1 MYYCVFQSFRRNIR
15 TFADVDYV
23 YDNMVIKQQFDKFF
37 KKCDSFA
44 DEDKSLI
51 VDSFRQ
57 VREATEGIVRENGDP
72 FVFHAIS
79 VAEILVKELG
89 LMAPSIVAMF
99 LHESNPD
106 KDVPKNFSDDII
118 KMVAELNKISNIDIK
133 TTSLQVEKFRKLIV
147 SLSSDPRVILIKLAD
162 RLEIMRSLSFF
173 PVSKQ
178 LKKSNET
185 LLLYA
190 PLAHQLGLYNMK
202 QEMEDTALKYIE
214 PEAYRE
220 IVTKLRTS
228 DSARN
233 QFIADFLKPIEREL
247 KRTEIKYQIKSRT
260 KSVYSIWRKM
270 RKQQVPFEGVY
281 DVFAIRIIIDSLPKD
296 EKSDC
301 WKVYSVVTNIYTP
314 NTNRLRDWIS
324 SPRPTGYESLHITVD
339 TPDKKTVEVQIRS
352 VRMDEIAESGIAAH
366 WRYKGVQQLETMQ
379 LWLDKVKK
387 LLNSPSED
395 IDAQASLQELKTD
408 EIFVFTPAGD
418 LRQLPAGASVLD
430 FAFDIHTGLGSKCVG
445 AKINGKNT
453 TIKETLKTGDV
464 VEIITAKNQ
473 SPKADWLNYVVTSKA
488 RARIK
493 QRMRE
498 EETKLAGLGKEVLN
512 RRLKNWKL
520 SMNDEIL
527 AFLIKHY
534 KFKVITDLYVAIGA
548 EKIDLS
554 EIKGL
559 LLNSEQKTVEPQ
571 DTSDK
576 TTSKTKKSESSDYL
590 EIDEKLNNVAF
601 KLAKCCNPIFG
612 DEIFG
617 FVTVKEGIK
626 IHRTVCPNALR
637 LLDKYSY
644 RVIRARWKQTEE
656 VQSFQATL
664 KITGYDEHGIMGRIN
679 DVIMKDTGISVRSL
693 NISNERGVFE
703 ARLQVY
709 LHYKKQL
716 DMLMA
721 HLQQIKGVE
730 KVIRLSN

>member
-1 MYYCVFQSFRRNIR
+1 MLIKERFDSF
-15 TFADVDYV
+15 FG
-23 YDNMVIKQQFDKFF
+23 
-37 KKCDSFA
+37 KCDSFS
-44 DEDKSLI
+44 DEDKAI
-51 VDSFRQ
+51 ICEAFER
-57 VREATEGIVRENGDP
+57 VRKSTEGYTRENGEP
-72 FVFHAIS
+72 FVFHAIAI
-79 VAEILVKELG
+79 AEILVNELG
-89 LMAPSIVAMF
+89 LTTPSVVAMF
-99 LHESNPD
+99 LHESNPAENESI
-106 KDVPKNFSDDII
+106 PKTFSDDII
-118 KMVAELNKISNIDIK
+118 KMVADLNKISNIDIK
-133 TTSLQVEKFRKLIV
+133 TTSLQVENFRKLIV
-147 SLSSDPRVILIKLAD
+147 SLSNDPRVILIKLAD

-173 PVSKQ
+173 PASKQ

-190 PLAHQLGLYNMK
+190 PLAHQLGLYNIK

-220 IVTKLRTS
+220 IITKLRTS
-228 DSARN
+228 DSERN
-233 QFIADFLKPIEREL
+233 RLIHDFLKPIEREL
-247 KRTEIKYQIKSRT
+247 NSMGIKYRIKSRT

-281 DVFAIRIIIDSLPKD
+281 DVFAIRIITDSLPED

-301 WKVYSVVTNIYTP
+301 WKVYSIVTNIYTP
-314 NTNRLRDWIS
+314 NTDRLRDWIS

-366 WRYKGVQQLETMQ
+366 WRYKGVQQLESMQ

-387 LLNSPSED
+387 LLNSPNED
-395 IDAQASLQELKTD
+395 IDAQISLQDLKHN
-408 EIFVFTPAGD
+408 EIFVFTPTGD
-418 LRQLPAGASVLD
+418 LRQLPTGASVLD
-430 FAFDIHTGLGSKCVG
+430 FAFDIHTGIGAKCVG

-453 TIKETLKTGDV
+453 TIKEKLKTGDV

-473 SPKADWLNYVVTSKA
+473 IPKADWLNYVVTSKA

-498 EETKLAGLGKEVLN
+498 EETKLAGLGKEMLD

-520 SMNDEIL
+520 SLNDEIL
-527 AFLIKHY
+527 SFLIKHF
-534 KFKVITDLYVAIGA
+534 KFKVITDLYIAVGS

-554 EIKGL
+554 EVKSL
-559 LLNSEQKTVEPQ
+559 LLNSGQKPVDVQ
-571 DTSDK
+571 DTGDRITVK
-576 TTSKTKKSESSDYL
+576 PKKNENSDYL

-626 IHRTVCPNALR
+626 IHRVTCSNALR
-637 LLDKYSY
+637 LLDKYPY
-644 RVIRARWKQTEE
+644 RVIQARWKQTKEM
-656 VQSFQATL
+656 QSFQATL
-664 KITGYDEHGIMGRIN
+664 KITGYDEPGIMGRIN

-693 NISNERGVFE
+693 NISNERGIFE

-716 DMLMA
+716 DMLIV
-721 HLQQIKGVE
+721 HLQQIKGIE
-730 KVIRLSN
+730 KVIRLSS

>member
-1 MYYCVFQSFRRNIR
+1 MI
-15 TFADVDYV
+15 
-23 YDNMVIKQQFDKFF
+23 IKQRFDRFF
-37 KKCDSFA
+37 RGCDSFS
-44 DEDKSLI
+44 DEDKAL
-51 VDSFRQ
+51 VLKSFEH
-57 VREATEGIVRENGDP
+57 VRKAKEGIMRENGEP

-79 VAEILVKELG
+79 IAEILVKELG
-89 LMAPSIVAMF
+89 LTATSVVAMF
-99 LHESNPD
+99 LHESNLEGRDIPG
-106 KDVPKNFSDDII
+106 NFSDDII
-118 KMVAELNKISNIDIK
+118 KMATDLNKISNIDIK
-133 TTSLQVEKFRKLIV
+133 ATSLQAEKFRKLIV
-147 SLSSDPRVILIKLAD
+147 SLSADPRVILIKLAD

-173 PVSKQ
+173 PASKQ

-228 DSARN
+228 DSERN
-233 QFIADFLKPIEREL
+233 RLIADFLKPVEREL
-247 KRTEIKYQIKSRT
+247 ELAGIKYRIKSRT
-260 KSVYSIWRKM
+260 KSIYSIWRKM

-281 DVFAIRIIIDSLPKD
+281 DVFAIRIISDSLPKD

-301 WKVYSVVTNIYTP
+301 WKVYSIVTNIYTP

-339 TPDKKTVEVQIRS
+339 TPEKKTVEVQIRS

-395 IDAQASLQELKTD
+395 IDAQASLQELKHD

-430 FAFDIHTGLGSKCVG
+430 FAFDIHTGIGSKCAG
-445 AKINGKNT
+445 ARINGKNS
-453 TIKETLKTGDV
+453 TIKEKLKTGDV

-473 SPKADWLNYVVTSKA
+473 VPKADWLNYVVTSKA

-498 EETKLAGLGKEVLN
+498 EETKLAGLGKEMLG

-520 SMNDEIL
+520 SISDDIL
-527 AFLIKHY
+527 SFLIKYY

-548 EKIDLS
+548 EKIDLA

-559 LLNSEQKTVEPQ
+559 LQNSEQKVAENQ
-571 DTSDK
+571 DVVDK
-576 TTSKTKKSESSDYL
+576 TPVKRKKSENSDYL

-637 LLDKYSY
+637 LLDKYGY
-644 RVIRARWKQTEE
+644 RVIQARWKQTEE
-656 VQSFQATL
+656 MQSFQASL
-664 KITGYDEHGIMGRIN
+664 KITGYDEYGIMGRIN

-693 NISNERGVFE
+693 NISNTKGLFE

-716 DMLMA
+716 DMLMV

>member
-1 MYYCVFQSFRRNIR
+1 MI
-15 TFADVDYV
+15 
-23 YDNMVIKQQFDKFF
+23 IKQRFDIFF
-37 KKCDSFA
+37 GLCDSFSG
-44 DEDKSLI
+44 EDRALILKS
-51 VDSFRQ
+51 FEH
-57 VREATEGIVRENGDP
+57 VRKAKEGIVRENGEP

-79 VAEILVKELG
+79 IAEILVKELG
-89 LMAPSIVAMF
+89 LTAASVVAMF
-99 LHESNPD
+99 LHESNPEGRD
-106 KDVPKNFSDDII
+106 IPKNFSDDII
-118 KMVAELNKISNIDIK
+118 KMATDLNKISNIDIK
-133 TTSLQVEKFRKLIV
+133 ATSLQAEKFRKLIV
-147 SLSSDPRVILIKLAD
+147 SLSADPRVILIKLAD

-173 PVSKQ
+173 PASKQ

-228 DSARN
+228 DSERN
-233 QFIADFLKPIEREL
+233 RLIADFLKPIESEL
-247 KRTEIKYQIKSRT
+247 KLAGIKYRIKSRT
-260 KSVYSIWRKM
+260 KSIYSIWRKM

-281 DVFAIRIIIDSLPKD
+281 DVFAIRIISDSLPGD
-296 EKSDC
+296 EKPDC
-301 WKVYSVVTNIYTP
+301 WKIYSIVTNIYTP
-314 NTNRLRDWIS
+314 NTSRLRDWIS

-339 TPDKKTVEVQIRS
+339 TPEKKTVEVQIRS

-395 IDAQASLQELKTD
+395 IDAQASLQELKHD

-418 LRQLPAGASVLD
+418 LRQLPSGASVLD
-430 FAFDIHTGLGSKCVG
+430 FAFDIHTGIGAKCVG
-445 AKINGKNT
+445 ARINGKNS
-453 TIKETLKTGDV
+453 TIKEKLKTGDV

-473 SPKADWLNYVVTSKA
+473 IPKADWLNYVVTSKA
-488 RARIK
+488 RSRIK

-498 EETKLAGLGKEVLN
+498 EETKLAGLGKEMLG

-520 SMNDEIL
+520 SISDDIL
-527 AFLIKHY
+527 SFLIKYY

-548 EKIDLS
+548 EKIDLA

-559 LLNSEQKTVEPQ
+559 LQNSEQKAVENQ
-571 DTSDK
+571 DMADK
-576 TTSKTKKSESSDYL
+576 TPVRRKKSENSDYL

-637 LLDKYSY
+637 LLDKYGY
-644 RVIRARWKQTEE
+644 RVIQARWKQTEE
-656 VQSFQATL
+656 MQSFQASL
-664 KITGYDEHGIMGRIN
+664 KITGYDEYGIMGRIN

-693 NISNERGVFE
+693 NISNTKGLFE

-716 DMLMA
+716 DMLMV
-721 HLQQIKGVE
+721 HLQQIRGVE

>member
-1 MYYCVFQSFRRNIR
+1 
-15 TFADVDYV
+15 
-23 YDNMVIKQQFDKFF
+23 MVIKQRFDKFF
-37 KKCDSFA
+37 RRCDSFT
-44 DEDKSLI
+44 DDDKALI
-51 VDSFRQ
+51 LKSFEY
-57 VREATEGIVRENGDP
+57 VKKATEGALRENGDP

-89 LMAPSIVAMF
+89 LTAYSIVAMF
-99 LHESNPD
+99 LHESDFDD
-106 KDVPKNFSDDII
+106 KDISKSFPDDII
-118 KMVAELNKISNIDIK
+118 KMVSELNKISNIDIK
-133 TTSLQVEKFRKLIV
+133 TTSLQAEKFRKLIV

-173 PVSKQ
+173 STSKQ

-202 QEMEDTALKYIE
+202 QEMEDTALKYVE

-228 DSARN
+228 DSERN
-233 QFIADFLKPIEREL
+233 QLIADFLKPIEKEL
-247 KRTEIKYQIKSRT
+247 KRSGIKYQIKSRT

-281 DVFAIRIIIDSLPKD
+281 DVFAIRIITDSLPKD
-296 EKSDC
+296 EKPDC
-301 WKVYSVVTNIYTP
+301 WKVYSIVTNIYTP

-339 TPDKKTVEVQIRS
+339 TPDKRTIEVQIRS

-387 LLNSPSED
+387 LLNSPSEN
-395 IDAQASLQELKTD
+395 IDTQASLHELKTD

-430 FAFDIHTGLGSKCVG
+430 FAFDIHTGIGSKCVG

-453 TIKETLKTGDV
+453 TIKEKLNTGDV

-473 SPKADWLNYVVTSKA
+473 VPKADWLNYVVTSKA

-498 EETKLAGLGKEVLN
+498 EETKLAALGKEMLN

-520 SMNDEIL
+520 SLTDEVL
-527 AFLIKHY
+527 SSLIKHY

-554 EIKGL
+554 EIKSL
-559 LLNSEQKTVEPQ
+559 LLNNNEQKPADVQE
-571 DTSDK
+571 TSEK
-576 TTSKTKKSESSDYL
+576 TTSKPKKSESSDYL

-626 IHRTVCPNALR
+626 IHRTICPNALR
-637 LLDKYSY
+637 LLDKYGY
-644 RVIRARWKQTEE
+644 RVIQARWKQTEE

-664 KITGYDEHGIMGRIN
+664 KIAGYDEHGIVGRIN

-693 NISNERGVFE
+693 NISNEKGIFE

-709 LHYKKQL
+709 LQNKKQL
-716 DMLMA
+716 DMLIV

>member
-1 MYYCVFQSFRRNIR
+1 MAVKQRYDSFFR
-15 TFADVDYV
+15 
-23 YDNMVIKQQFDKFF
+23 
-37 KKCDSFA
+37 KCDSFA
-44 DEDKSLI
+44 DEDKALI
-51 VDSFRQ
+51 RESFER
-57 VREATEGIVRENGDP
+57 VAAATEGVVRENGDP

-89 LMAPSIVAMF
+89 LTAASVVAMF
-99 LHESNPD
+99 LHESNPED
-106 KDVPKNFSDDII
+106 KSIPKTFPDDII
-118 KMVAELNKISNIDIK
+118 KMVADLNKISNIDIK
-133 TTSLQVEKFRKLIV
+133 ATSLQAEKFRKLIV
-147 SLSSDPRVILIKLAD
+147 ALSTDPRVILIKLAD

-173 PVSKQ
+173 PASKQ

-190 PLAHQLGLYNMK
+190 PLAHQLGLYNIK

-214 PEAYRE
+214 PVAYRE
-220 IVTKLRTS
+220 IATKLRTS
-228 DSARN
+228 DSERN
-233 QFIADFLKPIEREL
+233 KLIADFLKPIEKEL
-247 KRTEIKYQIKSRT
+247 KRAGIKYQIKSRT
-260 KSVYSIWRKM
+260 KSIYSIWRKM

-281 DVFAIRIIIDSLPKD
+281 DVFAIRIIIDSPPED

-301 WKVYSVVTNIYTP
+301 WKVYSIVTNIYTP
-314 NTNRLRDWIS
+314 NTNRLRNWIS
-324 SPRPTGYESLHITVD
+324 SPLPTGYESLHITVE
-339 TPDKKTVEVQIRS
+339 TSDKKTVEVQIRS

-366 WRYKGVQQLETMQ
+366 WRYKGVQHLENMQ
-379 LWLDKVKK
+379 LWLEKVKR

-395 IDAQASLQELKTD
+395 IDTQASLQELKHD

-418 LRQLPAGASVLD
+418 LKQLPAGASVLD
-430 FAFDIHTGLGSKCVG
+430 FAFDIHTGIGAKCVG
-445 AKINGKNT
+445 AKVNGKNT
-453 TIKETLKTGDV
+453 TIKEKLQTGDV
-464 VEIITAKNQ
+464 VEILTAKNQ
-473 SPKADWLNYVVTSKA
+473 APKADWLNYVVTSKA

-498 EETKLAGLGKEVLN
+498 EETKLAGLGKEILS

-527 AFLIKHY
+527 SSLIKHY
-534 KFKVITDLYVAIGA
+534 KIKVITDLYVAIGA

-559 LLNSEQKTVEPQ
+559 LLNNEQKTADVQ
-571 DTSDK
+571 DTTATAAVDK
-576 TTSKTKKSESSDYL
+576 TTVKQKKSESSDYL

-637 LLDKYSY
+637 LLDKYGY
-644 RVIRARWKQTEE
+644 RVIQARWKQTEDM
-656 VQSFQATL
+656 QSFQATL
-664 KITGYDEHGIMGRIN
+664 KITGYDERGIMGRIN
-679 DVIMKDTGISVRSL
+679 DVIMKVTGISVRSL
-693 NISNERGVFE
+693 NISNEKGIFE

-716 DMLMA
+716 DMLMV

-730 KVIRLSN
+730 KVTRLSN

>member
-1 MYYCVFQSFRRNIR
+1 
-15 TFADVDYV
+15 
-23 YDNMVIKQQFDKFF
+23 MVIKQRFDRFF
-37 KKCDSFA
+37 EKCNSFSG
-44 DEDKSLI
+44 EDKAFI
-51 VDSFRQ
+51 Q
-57 VREATEGIVRENGDP
+57 EAFERVKKTTEGVARENGDP

-89 LMAPSIVAMF
+89 LTAASVVAMF
-99 LHESNPD
+99 LHESNPEGED
-106 KDVPKNFSDDII
+106 KSVAKTFPDDVV
-118 KMVAELNKISNIDIK
+118 KMVADLNKISNIDVK
-133 TTSLQVEKFRKLIV
+133 ATSLQAEKFRKLIV
-147 SLSSDPRVILIKLAD
+147 SLSTDPRVILIKLAD

-173 PVSKQ
+173 PASKQ

-190 PLAHQLGLYNMK
+190 PLAHQLGLYNIK
-202 QEMEDTALKYIE
+202 QEMEDTALKYVE

-228 DSARN
+228 DSERN
-233 QFIADFLKPIEREL
+233 RLIADFVIPIEKEL
-247 KRTEIKYQIKSRT
+247 RIAGIKYQIKSRT

-281 DVFAIRIIIDSLPKD
+281 DVFAIRIIVDSSPKD
-296 EKSDC
+296 EKPDC
-301 WKVYSVVTNIYTP
+301 WKVYSIVTNIYTP

-339 TPDKKTVEVQIRS
+339 TPGKRTVEVQIRS
-352 VRMDEIAESGIAAH
+352 LRMDEIAESGIAAH
-366 WRYKGVQQLETMQ
+366 WRYKGVQQLESMQ

-395 IDAQASLQELKTD
+395 IDVQASLQELKHD

-430 FAFDIHTGLGSKCVG
+430 FAFDIHTGIGSKCVG
-445 AKINGKNT
+445 ARINGKNT
-453 TIKETLKTGDV
+453 TIKEKLKTGDV
-464 VEIITAKNQ
+464 VEILTAKNQ
-473 SPKADWLNYVVTSKA
+473 APKTDWLNYVVTSKA

-498 EETKLAGLGKEVLN
+498 EETKLAGLGKEILN

-520 SMNDEIL
+520 AITDEIL
-527 AFLIKHY
+527 SSLIKHY

-559 LLNSEQKTVEPQ
+559 LSNNEQKTAEIQ
-571 DTSDK
+571 DVTADK
-576 TTSKTKKSESSDYL
+576 TSVKPKKSDSSDYL

-637 LLDKYSY
+637 LLDKYGY
-644 RVIRARWKQTEE
+644 RVIHARWKQTEE

-664 KITGYDEHGIMGRIN
+664 KITGYDERGIMGRIN

-693 NISNERGVFE
+693 NIANEKGIFE

-716 DMLMA
+716 DMLMV

-730 KVIRLSN
+730 KVIRLSS

>member
-1 MYYCVFQSFRRNIR
+1 MAVKQRYDSFFR
-15 TFADVDYV
+15 
-23 YDNMVIKQQFDKFF
+23 
-37 KKCDSFA
+37 KCDSFS
-44 DEDKSLI
+44 DEDKVFI
-51 VDSFRQ
+51 RESFEH
-57 VREATEGIVRENGDP
+57 VRKATEGVTRENGDP

-89 LMAPSIVAMF
+89 LTAASVIAMF
-99 LHESNPD
+99 LHESNSED
-106 KDVPKNFSDDII
+106 KSIPKIFPDDII
-118 KMVAELNKISNIDIK
+118 KMVTDLNKISNIDIK
-133 TTSLQVEKFRKLIV
+133 ATSLQAEKFRKLIV
-147 SLSSDPRVILIKLAD
+147 ALSTDPRVILIKLAD

-173 PVSKQ
+173 PASKQ

-190 PLAHQLGLYNMK
+190 PLAHQLGLYNIK

-220 IVTKLRTS
+220 IATKLRTS
-228 DSARN
+228 DSERN
-233 QFIADFLKPIEREL
+233 KLIADFLKPIEKEL
-247 KRTEIKYQIKSRT
+247 KRAGIKYQIKSRT
-260 KSVYSIWRKM
+260 KSIYSIWRKM

-281 DVFAIRIIIDSLPKD
+281 DVFAIRIIIDSLPED

-301 WKVYSVVTNIYTP
+301 WKVYSIVTNIYTP

-324 SPRPTGYESLHITVD
+324 SPLSTGYESLHITVD

-352 VRMDEIAESGIAAH
+352 IRMDEIAESGIAAH
-366 WRYKGVQQLETMQ
+366 WRYKGVQHLENMQ
-379 LWLDKVKK
+379 LWLDKVRR

-395 IDAQASLQELKTD
+395 IDAQASWQELKHN

-418 LRQLPAGASVLD
+418 LKQLPAGASVLD
-430 FAFDIHTGLGSKCVG
+430 FAFDIHTGIGAKCVG
-445 AKINGKNT
+445 AKVNGKNT
-453 TIKETLKTGDV
+453 TIKEKLQTGDV
-464 VEIITAKNQ
+464 VEILTAKNQ
-473 SPKADWLNYVVTSKA
+473 APKADWLNYVVTSKA

-498 EETKLAGLGKEVLN
+498 EETKLAGLGKEILN

-527 AFLIKHY
+527 SSLIKHY

-559 LLNSEQKTVEPQ
+559 LLNNEQKTADVQ
-571 DTSDK
+571 DITTASASDK
-576 TTSKTKKSESSDYL
+576 TTVKQKKSENSDYL

-637 LLDKYSY
+637 LLDKYGY
-644 RVIRARWKQTEE
+644 RVIQARWKQTEE
-656 VQSFQATL
+656 MQSFQATL
-664 KITGYDEHGIMGRIN
+664 KITGYDEHGILARIN
-679 DVIMKDTGISVRSL
+679 DVIMKVTGISVRSL
-693 NISNERGVFE
+693 NISNEKGIFE

-716 DMLMA
+716 DILMVY
-721 HLQQIKGVE
+721 LQQIKGVE
-730 KVIRLSN
+730 KVTRLSN

>member
-1 MYYCVFQSFRRNIR
+1 
-15 TFADVDYV
+15 
-23 YDNMVIKQQFDKFF
+23 MVIRQRFDRFF
-37 KKCDSFA
+37 RKCDSFTG
-44 DEDKSLI
+44 EDKALI
-51 VDSFRQ
+51 LESFEC
-57 VREATEGIVRENGDP
+57 VKKATEGIARDNGDP

-89 LMAPSIVAMF
+89 LTAFSVIAMF
-99 LHESNPD
+99 LHESNSED
-106 KDVPKNFSDDII
+106 KNIPKNFPDDII
-118 KMVAELNKISNIDIK
+118 KMVADLNKIANIDVK
-133 TTSLQVEKFRKLIV
+133 ATSLQAEKFRKLIV
-147 SLSSDPRVILIKLAD
+147 SLSPDPRVILIKLAD
-162 RLEIMRSLSFF
+162 RLEIMRSLAFF
-173 PVSKQ
+173 SASKQ

-228 DSARN
+228 DSERN
-233 QFIADFLKPIEREL
+233 KLIADFLKPIEKEL
-247 KRTEIKYQIKSRT
+247 KRTGVKYQIKSRT

-281 DVFAIRIIIDSLPKD
+281 DVFAIRIITDSLPED

-301 WKVYSVVTNIYTP
+301 WKVYSIVTNIYTP

-324 SPRPTGYESLHITVD
+324 SPRSTGYESLHITVD

-352 VRMDEIAESGIAAH
+352 LRMDEIAESGIAAH
-366 WRYKGVQQLETMQ
+366 WRYKGVQQLENMQ
-379 LWLDKVKK
+379 LWLDTVKK

-395 IDAQASLQELKTD
+395 IDTQASLQELKSD

-430 FAFDIHTGLGSKCVG
+430 FAFDIHTGIGSRCVG

-453 TIKETLKTGDV
+453 TIKEKLKTGDV

-473 SPKADWLNYVVTSKA
+473 VPKADWLNYVVTSKA

-498 EETKLAGLGKEVLN
+498 EETKLAGLGKEILN

-520 SMNDEIL
+520 SLNDEIL
-527 AFLIKHY
+527 SFLIKHY
-534 KFKVITDLYVAIGA
+534 KFKIITDLYVAIGG

-559 LLNSEQKTVEPQ
+559 LQNNEQKPADVQ
-571 DTSDK
+571 DTGDK
-576 TTSKTKKSESSDYL
+576 TTVKSKKSENSDYL

-617 FVTVKEGIK
+617 FITVKEGIK

-637 LLDKYSY
+637 LLDKYGY
-644 RVIRARWKQTEE
+644 RVIQARWKHTED

-664 KITGYDEHGIMGRIN
+664 KITGYDERGIIGHIS

-693 NISNERGVFE
+693 NISNEKGIFE
-703 ARLQVY
+703 VRLQVY

-716 DMLMA
+716 DMLIV

-730 KVIRLSN
+730 KVVRLSN

>member
-1 MYYCVFQSFRRNIR
+1 
-15 TFADVDYV
+15 
-23 YDNMVIKQQFDKFF
+23 MVIRQRFDRFF
-37 KKCDSFA
+37 RKCDSFS
-44 DEDKSLI
+44 DEDRTFILE
-51 VDSFRQ
+51 SFGH
-57 VREATEGIVRENGDP
+57 VRNATEGIMRENGDP

-79 VAEILVKELG
+79 IAEILVKELG
-89 LMAPSIVAMF
+89 MTASSIVAMF
-99 LHESNPD
+99 MHESNSED
-106 KDVPKNFSDDII
+106 RNLLKNFPDDIV
-118 KMVAELNKISNIDIK
+118 KMVADLNKISNIDIK
-133 TTSLQVEKFRKLIV
+133 ATSLQAEKFRKLIV
-147 SLSSDPRVILIKLAD
+147 SLSTDPRVILIKLAD

-173 PVSKQ
+173 PASKQ

-190 PLAHQLGLYNMK
+190 PLAHQLGLYNIK
-202 QEMEDTALKYIE
+202 QEMEDTALKYVE

-228 DSARN
+228 DTERN
-233 QFIADFLKPIEREL
+233 KLIADFLKPVEKEL
-247 KRTEIKYQIKSRT
+247 KRTGIKYQIKSRT
-260 KSVYSIWRKM
+260 KSIYSIWRKM

-296 EKSDC
+296 EIADC

-314 NTNRLRDWIS
+314 NTDRLRDWIS
-324 SPRPTGYESLHITVD
+324 SPRSTGYESLHITVD
-339 TPDKKTVEVQIRS
+339 TPEKKTVEVQIRS

-366 WRYKGVQQLETMQ
+366 WRYKGVRQLENMQ

-395 IDAQASLQELKTD
+395 IDTQASLHELKHN

-418 LRQLPAGASVLD
+418 LRQLPVNASVLD
-430 FAFDIHTGLGSKCVG
+430 FAFDIHTGIGSKCVG

-453 TIKETLKTGDV
+453 TIKEKLKTGDV

-473 SPKADWLNYVVTSKA
+473 TPKADWLNYVVTSKA
-488 RARIK
+488 RTKIK

-498 EETKLAGLGKEVLN
+498 EETKLSGLGKEMLN

-520 SMNDEIL
+520 SLNDEIL
-527 AFLIKHY
+527 SFLIKHY
-534 KFKVITDLYVAIGA
+534 RFKVITDLYVAIGA

-559 LLNSEQKTVEPQ
+559 LQNSEQKPADAPDAGE
-571 DTSDK
+571 K
-576 TTSKTKKSESSDYL
+576 TFVKQEKNKNSDYL
-590 EIDEKLNNVAF
+590 EIDRNLNNVAF

-626 IHRTVCPNALR
+626 IHRVTCPNALR
-637 LLDKYSY
+637 LLDRYGY
-644 RVIRARWKQTEE
+644 RVIQARWKQTEE

-693 NISNERGVFE
+693 NISNEKGIFE

-716 DMLMA
+716 DALIV
-721 HLQQIKGVE
+721 HLQQIKGIE

>member
-1 MYYCVFQSFRRNIR
+1 
-15 TFADVDYV
+15 
-23 YDNMVIKQQFDKFF
+23 MVIKQRFDKFF
-37 KKCDSFA
+37 RRCDSFT
-44 DEDKSLI
+44 DEDKALI
-51 VDSFRQ
+51 LKSFGH
-57 VREATEGIVRENGDP
+57 VREATKGTVRENGDP

-79 VAEILVKELG
+79 VAEILVKEFG
-89 LMAPSIVAMF
+89 LTTSSVVAMF

-106 KDVPKNFSDDII
+106 VQDILKHFPDDIA
-118 KMVAELNKISNIDIK
+118 KMVVELNKISNIDIK
-133 TTSLQVEKFRKLIV
+133 TTSLQAEKFRKLIV
-147 SLSSDPRVILIKLAD
+147 SMSSDPRVILIKLAD

-202 QEMEDTALKYIE
+202 QEMEDTALKYVE

-228 DSARN
+228 DSERN
-233 QFIADFLKPIEREL
+233 RLIADFLKPIEKEL
-247 KRTEIKYQIKSRT
+247 KRTGIKYQIKSRT

-281 DVFAIRIIIDSLPKD
+281 DVFAIRIITDSLPKD
-296 EKSDC
+296 EKPDC
-301 WKVYSVVTNIYTP
+301 WKVYSIVTNIYVP

-352 VRMDEIAESGIAAH
+352 IRMDEIAESGIAAH
-366 WRYKGVQQLETMQ
+366 WRYKGVQQLESMQ

-387 LLNSPSED
+387 LLNSSSED
-395 IDAQASLQELKTD
+395 IDAQASLHELKTD

-418 LRQLPAGASVLD
+418 LRQLPADASVLD
-430 FAFDIHTGLGSKCVG
+430 FAFDIHTGIGSKCVG

-453 TIKETLKTGDV
+453 TIKEKLKTGDV

-473 SPKADWLNYVVTSKA
+473 TPKADWLNYVVTSKA

-498 EETKLAGLGKEVLN
+498 EETKLAALGKEMLN

-520 SMNDEIL
+520 SLTDDVL
-527 AFLIKHY
+527 SSLIKHF
-534 KFKVITDLYVAIGA
+534 KFKVITDLYVAIGD

-554 EIKGL
+554 EIKSL
-559 LLNSEQKTVEPQ
+559 LLNNNEQKPADVQE
-571 DTSDK
+571 TSDK
-576 TTSKTKKSESSDYL
+576 ATSKPKKSESSDYL

-617 FVTVKEGIK
+617 FVTIKEGIK

-637 LLDKYSY
+637 LLDKYGY
-644 RVIRARWKQTEE
+644 RVIQARWKQTEE
-656 VQSFQATL
+656 AQSFQATL
-664 KITGYDEHGIMGRIN
+664 KIAGYDEHGIVGRIN

-693 NISNERGVFE
+693 NISNEKSIFE

-709 LHYKKQL
+709 LHNKKQL
-716 DMLMA
+716 DMLIV

>member
-1 MYYCVFQSFRRNIR
+1 MI
-15 TFADVDYV
+15 
-23 YDNMVIKQQFDKFF
+23 IKQRFDKFF
-37 KKCDSFA
+37 RKCDSFSN
-44 DEDKSLI
+44 EDKVFI
-51 VDSFRQ
+51 TESFEY
-57 VREATEGIVRENGDP
+57 VRKATEGVVRENGDP
-72 FVFHAIS
+72 FIFHAIS
-79 VAEILVKELG
+79 IAEILVKELG
-89 LMAPSIVAMF
+89 LTAPSVVAMF

-106 KDVPKNFSDDII
+106 DDKNIPKTFPDDIV
-118 KMVAELNKISNIDIK
+118 KMVADLNKISNIDIK
-133 TTSLQVEKFRKLIV
+133 TTSLQAENFRKLIV
-147 SLSSDPRVILIKLAD
+147 SLSTDPRVILIKLAD
-162 RLEIMRSLSFF
+162 RLEIMRSLLFF
-173 PVSKQ
+173 PASKQ
-178 LKKSNET
+178 LKKSHET

-190 PLAHQLGLYNMK
+190 PLAHQLGLYNIK

-220 IVTKLRTS
+220 IATKLRTS
-228 DSARN
+228 DSERN
-233 QFIADFLKPIEREL
+233 KLIADFLKPIEKEL
-247 KRTEIKYQIKSRT
+247 KQSGIKYQIKSRT
-260 KSVYSIWRKM
+260 KSIYSIWRKM

-281 DVFAIRIIIDSLPKD
+281 DVFAIRIITDSLPED
-296 EKSDC
+296 EKPDC
-301 WKVYSVVTNIYTP
+301 WKVYSIITNIYTP

-339 TPDKKTVEVQIRS
+339 TPGKKIVEVQIRS
-352 VRMDEIAESGIAAH
+352 VRMDEIAESGIASH
-366 WRYKGVQQLETMQ
+366 WRYKGVQQLESVQ

-395 IDAQASLQELKTD
+395 IDTQSSLQELKHD

-418 LRQLPAGASVLD
+418 LRQLPVGASVLD
-430 FAFDIHTGLGSKCVG
+430 FAFDIHTGIGSKCAG

-453 TIKETLKTGDV
+453 TIKEKLKTGDV
-464 VEIITAKNQ
+464 VEILTAKNQ

-498 EETKLAGLGKEVLN
+498 EETKLAGLGKETLN

-520 SMNDEIL
+520 SLTDEIL
-527 AFLIKHY
+527 TFLIKHY

-559 LLNSEQKTVEPQ
+559 LSSNEQKLTDVQ
-571 DTSDK
+571 DITSGK
-576 TTSKTKKSESSDYL
+576 TTVKQKKKEGSDYL

-637 LLDKYSY
+637 LLDKYGY
-644 RVIRARWKQTEE
+644 RVIQARWKQTEE
-656 VQSFQATL
+656 MQSFQATL

-693 NISNERGVFE
+693 NISNEKGIFE

-716 DMLMA
+716 DMLIV

>member
-1 MYYCVFQSFRRNIR
+1 VFSERFTRIFVPLR
-15 TFADVDYV
+15 ADYI
-23 YDNMVIKQQFDKFF
+23 YGNMVIKQRFDKFF
-37 KKCDSFA
+37 RKCDSFS
-44 DEDKSLI
+44 DDDKTLI
-51 VDSFRQ
+51 SEAFDR
-57 VREATEGIVRENGDP
+57 VRNATEGIVRENGDP
-72 FVFHAIS
+72 FVFHAIA
-79 VAEILVKELG
+79 VAEILTKELG
-89 LMAPSIVAMF
+89 LTAPAVIAVF
-99 LHESNPD
+99 LHEAAQMD
-106 KDVPKNFSDDII
+106 KDMPRSFSDDII
-118 KMVAELNKISNIDIK
+118 NMVAELNKISNIDIK
-133 TTSLQVEKFRKLIV
+133 TTSLQAENFRKLLV

-173 PVSKQ
+173 PPSKQ

-220 IVTKLRTS
+220 IVAKLRTS
-228 DSARN
+228 DSERN
-233 QFIADFLKPIEREL
+233 RFIADFLKPIEREL
-247 KRTEIKYQIKSRT
+247 KRAGIKYQIKSRT

-281 DVFAIRIIIDSLPKD
+281 DVFAIRIITDSLPKD
-296 EKSDC
+296 EKPDC
-301 WKVYSVVTNIYTP
+301 WKVYSIVTNIYTP

-339 TPDKKTVEVQIRS
+339 TPEKKTVEVQIRS
-352 VRMDEIAESGIAAH
+352 IRMDEIAESGIAAH
-366 WRYKGVQQLETMQ
+366 WRYKGVQQLENMQ
-379 LWLDKVKK
+379 LWLEKVKK
-387 LLNSPSED
+387 LLNSPSES
-395 IDAQASLQELKTD
+395 IDAQASLHELKTD

-418 LRQLPAGASVLD
+418 LRQLPTGASVLD
-430 FAFDIHTGLGSKCVG
+430 FAFDIHTGIGSKCVG

-453 TIKETLKTGDV
+453 TIKEKLKTGDI

-473 SPKADWLNYVVTSKA
+473 APKADWLNYVVTSKA

-498 EETKLAGLGKEVLN
+498 EETKLAGLGKEILN

-520 SMNDEIL
+520 SMTDEIL
-527 AFLIKHY
+527 SFLIKHY

-548 EKIDLS
+548 EKIDPA
-554 EIKGL
+554 EIKSL
-559 LLNSEQKTVEPQ
+559 LQNSDQKPADVAE
-571 DTSDK
+571 SNDK
-576 TTSKTKKSESSDYL
+576 PATKTKKGDSSDYL
-590 EIDEKLNNVAF
+590 EIDESLNNVAF

-626 IHRTVCPNALR
+626 IHRTICPNALR
-637 LLDKYSY
+637 LLDKYGY
-644 RVIRARWKQTEE
+644 RVIQARWKHTED

-679 DVIMKDTGISVRSL
+679 DVIMNDTGISVRSL
-693 NISNERGVFE
+693 NISNEKGVFE

-709 LHYKKQL
+709 LHFKKQL
-716 DMLMA
+716 DMLMV

>member
-1 MYYCVFQSFRRNIR
+1 MLIR
-15 TFADVDYV
+15 
-23 YDNMVIKQQFDKFF
+23 QRFDKFF
-37 KKCDSFA
+37 KKCDSFS
-44 DEDKSLI
+44 DEDKAI
-51 VDSFRQ
+51 IIESFER
-57 VREATEGIVRENGDP
+57 VEKATDGIVRENGDP

-79 VAEILVKELG
+79 IAEILVKELE
-89 LMAPSIVAMF
+89 LTAASVVAMF

-106 KDVPKNFSDDII
+106 DNDIPKTFSDDIL
-118 KMVAELNKISNIDIK
+118 KMVADLNKISNIDIK
-133 TTSLQVEKFRKLIV
+133 ATSLQAEKFRKLIV

-162 RLEIMRSLSFF
+162 RLEIMRSLAFF
-173 PVSKQ
+173 PPSKQ

-190 PLAHQLGLYNMK
+190 PLAHQLGLYNIK
-202 QEMEDTALKYIE
+202 QEMEDTALKYVE

-228 DSARN
+228 DSERN
-233 QFIADFLKPIEREL
+233 KLIADFLKPIEEEL
-247 KRTEIKYQIKSRT
+247 NRSGMKYQIKSRT

-296 EKSDC
+296 EIPDC
-301 WKVYSVVTNIYTP
+301 WKVYSIVTNIYIP

-324 SPRPTGYESLHITVD
+324 SPRSTGYESLHITVD

-352 VRMDEIAESGIAAH
+352 LRMDEIAESGIASH
-366 WRYKGVQQLETMQ
+366 WRYKGVQQLESMQ

-395 IDAQASLQELKTD
+395 IDAQSSLQELKHD

-418 LRQLPAGASVLD
+418 LRQLPEGASVLD
-430 FAFDIHTGLGSKCVG
+430 FAFDIHTGIGSKCVG
-445 AKINGKNT
+445 AKVNGKNT
-453 TIKETLKTGDV
+453 TIKEKLKTGDV
-464 VEIITAKNQ
+464 VEILTAKNQ
-473 SPKADWLNYVVTSKA
+473 VPKADWLNYVVTSKA

-498 EETKLAGLGKEVLN
+498 EETKLAGLGKEMLN

-520 SMNDEIL
+520 SLSDEIL
-527 AFLIKHY
+527 SSLIKHY

-559 LLNSEQKTVEPQ
+559 LLNSEQKSADIQ
-571 DTSDK
+571 DTTTGDK
-576 TTSKTKKSESSDYL
+576 TTVKQKKSEKSDYL

-637 LLDKYSY
+637 LLDKYGY
-644 RVIRARWKQTEE
+644 RVIQARWKQTEE

-664 KITGYDEHGIMGRIN
+664 KITGYDEHGMMGRIN

-693 NISNERGVFE
+693 NISNEKGIFE

-716 DMLMA
+716 DMLMV
-721 HLQQIKGVE
+721 HLQQIKGIE

>member
-1 MYYCVFQSFRRNIR
+1 MVVKQRFDRFFRR
-15 TFADVDYV
+15 
-23 YDNMVIKQQFDKFF
+23 
-37 KKCDSFA
+37 CDSFS
-44 DEDKSLI
+44 DEDKALI
-51 VDSFRQ
+51 QESFER
-57 VREATEGIVRENGDP
+57 VRKATEGVTRENGDP

-79 VAEILVKELG
+79 VAEILLKELG
-89 LMAPSIVAMF
+89 LTAASVIAMF
-99 LHESNPD
+99 LHESNPED
-106 KDVPKNFSDDII
+106 KNIPKTFPDDII
-118 KMVAELNKISNIDIK
+118 KMVADLNKISDIDIK
-133 TTSLQVEKFRKLIV
+133 ATSLQAEKFRKLIV
-147 SLSSDPRVILIKLAD
+147 SLSTDPRVILIKLAD

-173 PVSKQ
+173 PTSKQ

-190 PLAHQLGLYNMK
+190 PLAHQLGLYNIK
-202 QEMEDTALKYIE
+202 QEMEDTALKYVE

-228 DSARN
+228 DSERN
-233 QFIADFLKPIEREL
+233 KLIADFLKPIEKEL
-247 KRTEIKYQIKSRT
+247 KRAGIKYQIKSRT

-281 DVFAIRIIIDSLPKD
+281 DVFAIRIITDSSPEN
-296 EKSDC
+296 EKPDC
-301 WKVYSVVTNIYTP
+301 WKVYSIVTDIYTP

-324 SPRPTGYESLHITVD
+324 SPRSTGYESLHITVD
-339 TPDKKTVEVQIRS
+339 TPDKKTMEVQIRS

-366 WRYKGVQQLETMQ
+366 WRYKGVQQLESMQ
-379 LWLDKVKK
+379 LWLDKVKR

-395 IDAQASLQELKTD
+395 IDAQASLQELKHD

-430 FAFDIHTGLGSKCVG
+430 FAFDIHTGIGSKCVG
-445 AKINGKNT
+445 AKVNGKNT
-453 TIKETLKTGDV
+453 TIKEKLQTGDV
-464 VEIITAKNQ
+464 VEILTAKNQ
-473 SPKADWLNYVVTSKA
+473 VPKADWLNYVVTSKA
-488 RARIK
+488 RSRIK

-498 EETKLAGLGKEVLN
+498 EETKLAGLGKEMLN

-527 AFLIKHY
+527 SSLIKHY

-554 EIKGL
+554 EVKGL
-559 LLNSEQKTVEPQ
+559 LLNNEQKPAEIQ
-571 DTSDK
+571 DTTVDK
-576 TTSKTKKSESSDYL
+576 TTVKRKKSENSDYL

-617 FVTVKEGIK
+617 FVTIKEGIK

-637 LLDKYSY
+637 LLEKYGY
-644 RVIRARWKQTEE
+644 RVIQARWKQTEE

-693 NISNERGVFE
+693 NISNEKGIFE

-716 DMLMA
+716 DMLIV
-721 HLQQIKGVE
+721 HLQQIKGIE

>member
-1 MYYCVFQSFRRNIR
+1 MI
-15 TFADVDYV
+15 
-23 YDNMVIKQQFDKFF
+23 IKERFDSFF
-37 KKCDSFA
+37 KRCESFS
-44 DEDKSLI
+44 DEDKLI
-51 VDSFRQ
+51 IHTSFEC
-57 VREATEGIVRENGDP
+57 VRKSTEGVTRENGDP

-79 VAEILVKELG
+79 IAEILVSELG
-89 LMAPSIVAMF
+89 LTAPSLVAMF
-99 LHESNPD
+99 LHEAYPD
-106 KDVPKNFSDDII
+106 NRDIPETFSDDI
-118 KMVAELNKISNIDIK
+118 KRMVVDLNKISNIDIK
-133 TTSLQVEKFRKLIV
+133 TTSLQVEKFRKLLV

-173 PVSKQ
+173 SGSKQ

-190 PLAHQLGLYNMK
+190 PMAHQLGLYNIK

-228 DSARN
+228 DSERKKL
-233 QFIADFLKPIEREL
+233 ISDFLKPIEEEL
-247 KRTEIKYQIKSRT
+247 QSTGIQYHIKSRT

-281 DVFAIRIIIDSLPKD
+281 DVFAIRIITDSAPKD

-301 WKVYSVVTNIYTP
+301 WKVYSIVTNIYTP

-366 WRYKGVQQLETMQ
+366 WRYKGVQQLESMQ
-379 LWLDKVKK
+379 SWLDKVKK
-387 LLNSPSED
+387 LLNSPNED
-395 IDAQASLQELKTD
+395 IDAQISLLELKHD

-430 FAFDIHTGLGSKCVG
+430 FAFDIHTGIGAKCVG

-453 TIKETLKTGDV
+453 TIKEQLKTGDI

-498 EETKLAGLGKEVLN
+498 EETKLAGLGKEMLD

-520 SMNDEIL
+520 TLNDEIL
-527 AFLIKHY
+527 SSLTKHY
-534 KFKVITDLYVAIGA
+534 KFKVITDLYIAIGS

-554 EIKGL
+554 EVKNL
-559 LLNSEQKTVEPQ
+559 LLNTESKTADVQDTVE
-571 DTSDK
+571 K
-576 TTSKTKKSESSDYL
+576 TTVKNKKSVDFDCL

-617 FVTVKEGIK
+617 FVTVKEGVK
-626 IHRTVCPNALR
+626 IHRVTCPNALR
-637 LLDKYSY
+637 LLEKYTY
-644 RVIRARWKQTEE
+644 RVIQARWKQTKE

-664 KITGYDEHGIMGRIN
+664 KITGYDEPGIMGRIN

-716 DMLMA
+716 DMLTV